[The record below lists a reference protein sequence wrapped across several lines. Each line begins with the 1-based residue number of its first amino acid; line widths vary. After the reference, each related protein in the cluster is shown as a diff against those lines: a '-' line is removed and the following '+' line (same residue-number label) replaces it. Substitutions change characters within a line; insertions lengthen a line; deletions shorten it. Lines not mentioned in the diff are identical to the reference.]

1 MNKIFDFLCTYEIDA
16 ICNFIILVYGAILLK
31 NMIVFFYRK
40 LSFNKMKLFITICM
54 VRFKEKL
61 FILLGLIVLLCVFY
75 KLSLFY
81 PNKLVDSINTIL
93 LSTFTTIFVID
104 IVNTFQKIQNINFE
118 LVKNIFIEK
127 CWNIFVTLH
136 IKENNITDTE
146 KIKKLYSKL
155 PNNNLTPT
163 INDKIKDFKIKYEN
177 EYEYFLELF
186 NKIPADIELLIH
198 FVVPNLYKIAVSNEL
213 ITNVEQ
219 FNFELLRLKEK
230 YNNKGI
236 PNATQNE
243 DSINHLLHVIKEL
256 WEYLYK
262 EQELFYKK

>member
-1 MNKIFDFLCTYEIDA
+1 MNKIFNFLCTSKIGSN
-16 ICNFIILVYGAILLK
+16 CNKI
-31 NMIVFFYRK
+31 
-40 LSFNKMKLFITICM
+40 KLFITIFM

-61 FILLGLIVLLCVFY
+61 FILLGLIILLCIFY

-136 IKENNITDTE
+136 IKKNNITDTE
-146 KIKKLYSKL
+146 KIKELYSKR
-155 PNNNLTPT
+155 PNSNLTPA
-163 INDKIKDFKIKYEN
+163 IKDKIKYFNTEYKN

-198 FVVPNLYKIAVSNEL
+198 FVVPNLYKIAISNKL
-213 ITNVEQ
+213 IANVEQ

-243 DSINHLLHVIKEL
+243 DSINHLSLVIEDL
-256 WEYLYK
+256 WKYLYK